1 MTKSVTMHARADA
14 RNMLKTHHFAPQ
26 CTAPLSGTMHA
37 LALCMATTMALKALT
52 ISGKSPIHGD
62 TQWDLPTQGADGAWT
77 PGAWQRVAG
86 PIAYRANGLHVCGC
100 DQVKF
105 WRALC
110 RRIRPGVRT
119 RVWIVE
125 CEGQTSIGAH
135 GFAARRVR
143 LVRPWDGR
151 EEV

>member
-1 MTKSVTMHARADA
+1 MCANAVTD
-14 RNMLKTHHFAPQ
+14 FG
-26 CTAPLSGTMHA
+26 TAYA
-37 LALCMATTMALKALT
+37 LVLCMKTTTALKALT
-52 ISGKSPIHGD
+52 ISGRSPIHGD
-62 TQWDLPTQGADGAWT
+62 TQWDLPTQGADGSWT
-77 PGAWQRVAG
+77 PGAWQSVKG
-86 PIAYRANGLHVCGC
+86 TIEYRANGLHVCGC
-100 DQVKF
+100 DQVAY

-110 RRIRPGVRT
+110 SRVRPRVRT

-125 CEGQTSIGAH
+125 CEGQTAIGAH

>member
-1 MTKSVTMHARADA
+1 
-14 RNMLKTHHFAPQ
+14 
-26 CTAPLSGTMHA
+26 
-37 LALCMATTMALKALT
+37 MATMALKALT
-52 ISGKSPIHGD
+52 SSNRSPIHGD
-62 TQWDLPTQGADGAWT
+62 VEWSLPTQNADGSWT
-77 PGAWQRVAG
+77 PGAWQSVKG
-86 PIAYRANGLHVCGC
+86 PVTYRQNGLHVCGC
-100 DQVKF
+100 DQVRY
-105 WRALC
+105 WRGLC
-110 RRIRPGVRT
+110 KRLGKGRL